1 MPKLSCLVL
10 QILVA
15 MKKIKVQTFH
25 RKMKKNKKINNSK
38 RCTSRKKY
46 AVIRYPNVSPP
57 RGMPKDNNTRD
68 ITMFALWWCVCVF
81 CVFAWVC
88 VCTIVHI
95 CVCLCVLVFVWCL
108 SSVKSA
114 KREIVSCCCWSF
126 VRFCIVCIHLTHS
139 RGLRSSA
146 TRDLH
151 HIRAFCLPV
160 AGIFGDF
167 GGVYELRICATCP
180 HHHLV
185 VTLW

>member
-68 ITMFALWWCVCVF
+68 NTMFALWWCVCVLSGNSF
-81 CVFAWVC
+81 FSLSCSFGFS
-88 VCTIVHI
+88 
-95 CVCLCVLVFVWCL
+95 LNLVFVFTFTSICISILAYFSL
-108 SSVKSA
+108 SLFLSIINIISV
-114 KREIVSCCCWSF
+114 
-126 VRFCIVCIHLTHS
+126 
-139 RGLRSSA
+139 
-146 TRDLH
+146 
-151 HIRAFCLPV
+151 CLP
-160 AGIFGDF
+160 GQ
-167 GGVYELRICATCP
+167 
-180 HHHLV
+180 
-185 VTLW
+185 